1 MSLVQD
7 AMTPPT
13 PPASPG
19 SQPRPPQAAAAAGL
33 PEKGDFLNL
42 AHRPF
47 LNSRPVVR
55 TATILWLLGSL
66 LLLGNVMLFWSYLSE
81 SKEKRTE
88 LASLESEIEAERA
101 RAAQLKERVAGLD
114 LEQYNRGV
122 QYLNRKIQ
130 ERTFSWSLLFDHLA
144 RVMPNDVRI
153 SRLKP
158 SGVIDTE
165 ADRRSS
171 VSAEEGVTLQLQVEA
186 KNEEAFAQFVDNLY
200 TPPFDYPDYSRETLS
215 DEAEGGRI
223 KYDLTVRYLPAA
235 AEPQGQGIG
244 AAPEVSIQELPADPA
259 AAGDA
264 GDAEPPAGAVG
275 APRRPSPSATPGPP
289 PPPLPES
296 PGGRP

>member
-7 AMTPPT
+7 AMPKSPASPT
-13 PPASPG
+13 PPLPAAQPG
-19 SQPRPPQAAAAAGL
+19 GTAAASL

-42 AHRPF
+42 ARRPF

-55 TATILWLLGSL
+55 TATLLWLLGVL

-101 RAAQLKERVAGLD
+101 RAAQLKEHVAGLN
-114 LEQYNRGV
+114 LEQYNREV
-122 QYLNRKIQ
+122 EYLNRKIL

-144 RVMPNDVRI
+144 RVLPNDVRI

-158 SGVIDTE
+158 SGVVDPD
-165 ADRRSS
+165 AARRSS
-171 VSAEEGVTLQLQVEA
+171 ASFEEEGVSLQLQVEA
-186 KNEEAFAQFVDNLY
+186 KNEEAFSQFVDNLY
-200 TPPFDYPDYSRETLS
+200 TPPFDYPDFSRETLP
-215 DEAEGGRI
+215 DEAEAVGGRI
-223 KYDLTVRYLPAA
+223 KYDVTVRYLPAV

-244 AAPEVSIQELPADPA
+244 AAPEVTIQELPADPA
-259 AAGDA
+259 GDD
-264 GDAEPPAGAVG
+264 G
-275 APRRPSPSATPGPP
+275 
-289 PPPLPES
+289 

>member
-7 AMTPPT
+7 AMPKS
-13 PPASPG
+13 PASSAPSAPAAQPG
-19 SQPRPPQAAAAAGL
+19 GAAAASL

-42 AHRPF
+42 ARRPF

-55 TATILWLLGSL
+55 TATLLWLLGVL

-81 SKEKRTE
+81 SQEKRTE
-88 LASLESEIEAERA
+88 LASLASEIEAERA
-101 RAAQLKERVAGLD
+101 RAAQLKERVAALD

-122 QYLNRKIQ
+122 EYLNRKIL
-130 ERTFSWSLLFDHLA
+130 ERTFSWSLLFDNLA

-158 SGVIDTE
+158 SGVIDAE
-165 ADRRSS
+165 ADRRGS
-171 VSAEEGVTLQLQVEA
+171 VRVEEEGVTLQLQVEA
-186 KNEEAFAQFVDNLY
+186 KNEEAFSQFVDNLY
-200 TPPFDYPDYSRETLS
+200 TPPFDYPDFSRETLA
-215 DEAEGGRI
+215 DETEAPGGRI

-244 AAPEVSIQELPADPA
+244 AAPEVTLQELPADPA
-259 AAGDA
+259 AAGD
-264 GDAEPPAGAVG
+264 GG
-275 APRRPSPSATPGPP
+275 
-289 PPPLPES
+289 